1 MSKHIAF
8 FNFPAFGHINPTL
21 GVVQELSKRGH
32 RVTATTTDY
41 FAPAIEA
48 SGGEPVRYTSV
59 FGDYY
64 TNPYTEEAV
73 KGEGMRSLNEGITLL
88 EQVEP
93 FYAENPPDLV
103 VHDFMSWGARFYTS
117 KHDVPRIRLFPS
129 YGANEVFSI
138 NEKFPIAEFSD
149 PQIMDMFHKLE
160 ALLPEVGMPGM
171 GAMDFFTHIEK
182 LGIIFLTRSFHYDGD
197 TFDDRFV
204 FAGPCLG
211 DRSAFQ
217 GSWQPARP
225 DRKLML
231 ISLGTAAT
239 GWKEFF
245 TLCLEAFGGNAEW
258 DVVMATGDHVDPA
271 ELGELPENFEVSR
284 HVPQLDVLSHADL
297 FITHGGMNSVME
309 SLYHA
314 VPMVVLP
321 QMSEQRAN
329 ALRVQELGLGRF
341 VARDDASVDS
351 LRAAVADIAAD
362 PGVRDRVGAMRDE
375 MRELDGST
383 IAADAIEGFLAKLD

>member
-21 GVVQELSKRGH
+21 GVVGELVRRGH
-32 RVTATTTDY
+32 RVTATSTDH
-41 FAPAIEA
+41 FAAAIEA
-48 SGGEPVRYTSV
+48 AGGEPVRYTSV
-59 FGDYY
+59 FGQYY

-73 KGEGMRSLNEGITLL
+73 KGEGMRSLNEGITLM

-117 KHDVPRIRLFPS
+117 KHDIPRVRLFPS

-149 PQIMDMFHKLE
+149 PQIMDMFAKLE
-160 ALLPEVGMPGM
+160 ALLPEVGMPGT

-182 LGIIFLTRSFHYDGD
+182 LGIIFLTRGFHYDGE

-204 FAGPCLG
+204 FTGPCLG

-217 GSWQPARP
+217 GTWKPARP
-225 DRKLML
+225 DRKIML

-245 TLCLEAFGGNAEW
+245 PMCVAAFGGGDW
-258 DVVMATGDHVDPA
+258 DVVMATGDHLDPA

-284 HVPQLDVLSHADL
+284 HVPQLDVLANADL
-297 FITHGGMNSVME
+297 FVTHGGMNSVME
-309 SLYHA
+309 SLYHS

-329 ALRVQELGLGRF
+329 ALRVAELGLGRF
-341 VARDDASVDS
+341 VSREDATVDS
-351 LRAAVADIAAD
+351 LRAAAAAIEAD
-362 PGVRDRVGAMRDE
+362 PDVTDRVRAMRRE
-375 MRELDGST
+375 MRDMDGSK
-383 IAADAIEGFLAKLD
+383 IAADAIEGYLAKLD

>member
-1 MSKHIAF
+1 MSNHIAF

-21 GVVQELSKRGH
+21 GVVQELTKRGH
-32 RVTATTTDY
+32 RVTCTTTDY
-41 FAPAIEA
+41 FASAIEA

-64 TNPYTEEAV
+64 TNPYTEEAI

-88 EQVEP
+88 EHAEAH
-93 FYAENPPDLV
+93 YADDPPDLV

-117 KHDVPRIRLFPS
+117 KHDIPRIRLFPS
-129 YGANEVFSI
+129 YGANEHFSI
-138 NEKFPIAEFSD
+138 NEKFPVAEFSD
-149 PQIMDMFHKLE
+149 PQIMDMFAKLE
-160 ALLPEVGMPGM
+160 GLLPTVGMPGM

-217 GSWQPARP
+217 GTWKPSRP

-245 TLCLEAFGGNAEW
+245 STCLTAFSGSEW
-258 DVVMATGDHVDPA
+258 DVVMAVGDHIDPA

-284 HVPQLDVLSHADL
+284 HVPQLDVLAHADL

-341 VARDDASVDS
+341 VARDETTVDS
-351 LRAAVADIAAD
+351 LRAAAAEIAAD
-362 PGVRDRVGAMRDE
+362 PSVKTRVQSMQNE
-375 MRELDGST
+375 MRELNGSQ
-383 IAADAIEGFLAKLD
+383 IAADAIEGFLASIK

>member
-1 MSKHIAF
+1 MAKHIAF

-21 GVVQELSKRGH
+21 GVVQELVRRGH
-32 RVTATTTDY
+32 RVTSTTTDH

-48 SGGEPVRYTSV
+48 VGGEPVRYTSV
-59 FGDYY
+59 FGQYY
-64 TNPYTEEAV
+64 TNPYTEDAV
-73 KGEGMRSLNEGITLL
+73 KGEGMRSLNEGITLM

-117 KHDVPRIRLFPS
+117 RHDIPRVRLFPS

-138 NEKFPIAEFSD
+138 NEKFPITEFSD
-149 PQIMDMFHKLE
+149 PQVMDMFAKLE
-160 ALLPEVGMPGM
+160 KLLPEVGMAGM

-182 LGIIFLTRSFHYDGD
+182 LGIIFLTRGFHYDGD

-211 DRSAFQ
+211 DRSGFQ
-217 GSWQPARP
+217 GSWKPSRP
-225 DRKLML
+225 DRKLVFV
-231 ISLGTAAT
+231 SLGTAAT

-245 TLCLEAFGGNAEW
+245 PMCVEAFGNTEW
-258 DVVMATGDHVDPA
+258 DVVIATGDHLDPA
-271 ELGELPENFEVSR
+271 ELGELPENVEASR

-297 FITHGGMNSVME
+297 FVTHGGMNSVME
-309 SLYHA
+309 SLYHG

-329 ALRVQELGLGRF
+329 ALRVEELGLGTF
-341 VARDDASVDS
+341 LARDKATVDS
-351 LRAAVADIAAD
+351 LRNAAKAVDGDPSVGERVRAAQ
-362 PGVRDRVGAMRDE
+362 RE
-375 MRELDGST
+375 MRELDGSK